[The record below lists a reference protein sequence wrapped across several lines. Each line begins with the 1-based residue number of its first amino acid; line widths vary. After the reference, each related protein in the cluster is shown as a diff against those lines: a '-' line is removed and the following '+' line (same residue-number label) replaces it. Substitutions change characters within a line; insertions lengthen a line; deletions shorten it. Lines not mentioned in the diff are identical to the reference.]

1 MILSAGFLYGLGAA
15 VAFALADPGAAFLS
29 RRMGAL
35 AATLLVAIAGVPLV
49 ALGTLV
55 YNEPLVTSVSATVV
69 ALLLGIGAAVSYV
82 GLYYAFAV
90 GPLSVVGPITALFGT
105 VTVLFAVAFLG
116 ERLTI
121 AETVAVIV
129 AACGSIL
136 AAIEFKGSGRIQLI
150 GLGPL
155 AAFGAVLLGS
165 AITVAMQHPIRTDG
179 WVPTVMAVRIGVAI
193 TAGIALFAVSR
204 FWPGMGGLDGP
215 RNGGARLPK
224 RFVALIAAIGCFDA
238 IAFSS
243 YAIGLSTA
251 PVWLVGIVAATSPI
265 VLLFGGLLIL
275 HERLRPLQWV
285 GVSLVF
291 CSMAIIAFG

>member
-1 MILSAGFLYGLGAA
+1 MGFLYGLGAA

-49 ALGTLV
+49 AVGTLV
-55 YNEPLVTSVSATVV
+55 YNEPLVTSVSSTVV

-82 GLYYAFAV
+82 GLYYAFAI

-105 VTVLFAVAFLG
+105 VTVLFAVLFLG

-121 AETVAVIV
+121 AETVAVIM
-129 AACGSIL
+129 AAGGSIL
-136 AAIEFKGSGRIQLI
+136 AAIEFKGSGRIEII

-155 AAFGAVLLGS
+155 AAFGAVVLGS
-165 AITVAMQHPIRTDG
+165 AITVLLQHPIRTDG
-179 WVPTVMAVRIGVAI
+179 WVPTVIAVRIGVAI

-204 FWPGMGGLDGP
+204 FWPGLGGLDGP
-215 RNGGARLPK
+215 RNMARLPK

-251 PVWLVGIVAATSPI
+251 PVWLVGLVAATSPI

-275 HERLRPLQWV
+275 HERLRLLQWV
-285 GVSLVF
+285 GVAFVF
-291 CSMAIIAFG
+291 SSMAIIAIG

>member
-1 MILSAGFLYGLGAA
+1 LILSAGFLYGLGAA

-55 YNEPLVTSVSATVV
+55 YNEPLVTSVPATVV

-105 VTVLFAVAFLG
+105 VTVLFAVLFLG

-121 AETVAVIV
+121 AETVAVII
-129 AACGSIL
+129 AASGSIL

-155 AAFGAVLLGS
+155 AALGAVVLGS
-165 AITVAMQHPIRTDG
+165 AITVMMQHPIRSNG
-179 WVPTVMAVRIGVAI
+179 WVPTVIAVRIGVAI

-204 FWPGMGGLDGP
+204 FWPGIGGLDAP
-215 RNGGARLPK
+215 RNSPRLPK

-265 VLLFGGLLIL
+265 VLLFGGQLIL

-285 GVSLVF
+285 GVAFVF
-291 CSMAIIAFG
+291 SSMAIIAFG

>member
-55 YNEPLVTSVSATVV
+55 YNEPLVTSVPATVV

-105 VTVLFAVAFLG
+105 VTVLFAVLFLG

-121 AETVAVIV
+121 AETVAVII
-129 AACGSIL
+129 AASGSIL

-155 AAFGAVLLGS
+155 AALGAVVLGS
-165 AITVAMQHPIRTDG
+165 AITVMMQHPIRSNG
-179 WVPTVMAVRIGVAI
+179 WVPTVIAVRIGVAI

-204 FWPGMGGLDGP
+204 FWPGIGGLDAP
-215 RNGGARLPK
+215 RNSPRLPK

-265 VLLFGGLLIL
+265 VLLFGGQLIL

-285 GVSLVF
+285 GVAFVF
-291 CSMAIIAFG
+291 SSMAIIAFG

>member
-15 VAFALADPGAAFLS
+15 IAFALADPGAAFLS

-35 AATLLVAIAGVPLV
+35 AATLLVAIAGLPLV

-55 YNEPLVTSVSATVV
+55 YNEPLATSVSSTVV
-69 ALLLGIGAAVSYV
+69 GLLLGVGAAISYV

-90 GPLSVVGPITALFGT
+90 GPLSVVGPITAMFGT
-105 VTVLFAVAFLG
+105 VTVLFAVLFLG

-121 AETVAVIV
+121 AETAAVII
-129 AACGSIL
+129 AATGSVL
-136 AAIEFKGSGRIQLI
+136 AAIEIKASGRIKFI

-155 AAFGAVLLGS
+155 AAMGAVLLGS
-165 AITVAMQHPIRTDG
+165 AITVMMQHPIRADG
-179 WVPTVMAVRIGVAI
+179 WVPTVIAVRIGVAI
-193 TAGIALFAVSR
+193 TACVALFAVAK
-204 FWPGMGGLDGP
+204 FWPGMGGLDTP
-215 RNGGARLPK
+215 TNGARLPK

-251 PVWLVGIVAATSPI
+251 PVWLVGLVAATSPI
-265 VLLFGGLLIL
+265 VLLFGGLVIL

-285 GVSLVF
+285 GVAFVF
-291 CSMAIIAFG
+291 SSMAIIAFG

>member
-1 MILSAGFLYGLGAA
+1 
-15 VAFALADPGAAFLS
+15 
-29 RRMGAL
+29 MGAL

-105 VTVLFAVAFLG
+105 VTVLFAVLFLG
-116 ERLTI
+116 ERLTV
-121 AETVAVIV
+121 AETVAVII
-129 AACGSIL
+129 AASGSIL

-155 AAFGAVLLGS
+155 AAFGAVVLGS
-165 AITVAMQHPIRTDG
+165 AITVAMQHPIRTYG
-179 WVPTVMAVRIGVAI
+179 WVPTVIAVRTGVAI
-193 TAGIALFAVSR
+193 TAGIALLAVSR
-204 FWPGMGGLDGP
+204 FWPGMGGLDAP
-215 RNGGARLPK
+215 RDSSRLPK

-275 HERLRPLQWV
+275 RERLRPLQWV
-285 GVSLVF
+285 GVAFVF
-291 CSMAIIAFG
+291 SSMVIIAFG

>member
-1 MILSAGFLYGLGAA
+1 LILSVGFLYGLGAA

-105 VTVLFAVAFLG
+105 VTVLFAVLFLG

-121 AETVAVIV
+121 AETIAVII
-129 AACGSIL
+129 AASGSVL
-136 AAIEFKGSGRIQLI
+136 AAIEFKGSGRIQVI

-155 AAFGAVLLGS
+155 AALGAVLLGS
-165 AITVAMQHPIRTDG
+165 AITVMMQHPIRTDG

-204 FWPGMGGLDGP
+204 FWPGMGGLNVP
-215 RNGGARLPK
+215 MNSARLPK

-243 YAIGLSTA
+243 FAIGLSAA
-251 PVWLVGIVAATSPI
+251 PAWLVAIVAATSPI
-265 VLLFGGLLIL
+265 VLLVGGLLIL

-285 GVSLVF
+285 GVAFVF
-291 CSMAIIAFG
+291 SSMAIIAFG

>member
-1 MILSAGFLYGLGAA
+1 LILSAGFLYGLGAA

-55 YNEPLVTSVSATVV
+55 YNEPLVTSVPATVV

-105 VTVLFAVAFLG
+105 VTVLFAVLFLG

-121 AETVAVIV
+121 GETVAVII
-129 AACGSIL
+129 AASGSIL

-155 AAFGAVLLGS
+155 AALGAVVLGS
-165 AITVAMQHPIRTDG
+165 AITVMMQHPIRSNG
-179 WVPTVMAVRIGVAI
+179 WVPTVIAVRIGVAI

-204 FWPGMGGLDGP
+204 FWPGIGGLDAP
-215 RNGGARLPK
+215 RNSPRLPK

-265 VLLFGGLLIL
+265 VLLFGGQLIL

-285 GVSLVF
+285 GVAFVF
-291 CSMAIIAFG
+291 SSMAIIAFG

>member
-15 VAFALADPGAAFLS
+15 IAFALADPGAAFLS

-35 AATLLVAIAGVPLV
+35 AATLLVAIAGLPLV

-55 YNEPLVTSVSATVV
+55 YNEPLATSVSSTVV
-69 ALLLGIGAAVSYV
+69 GLLLGVGAAISYV

-90 GPLSVVGPITALFGT
+90 GPLSVVGPINALFGT
-105 VTVLFAVAFLG
+105 VTVLFAVLFLG

-121 AETVAVIV
+121 AETVAVII
-129 AACGSIL
+129 AASGSIL

-155 AAFGAVLLGS
+155 SALGAVVLGS
-165 AITVAMQHPIRTDG
+165 AITVMMQHPIRADG
-179 WVPTVMAVRIGVAI
+179 WVPTVIAVRIGVAI
-193 TAGIALFAVSR
+193 TACVALFAVAK
-204 FWPGMGGLDGP
+204 FWPGMGGLDTP
-215 RNGGARLPK
+215 TNGARLPK

-251 PVWLVGIVAATSPI
+251 PVWLVGLVAATSPI
-265 VLLFGGLLIL
+265 VLLFGGLVIL

-285 GVSLVF
+285 GVAFVF
-291 CSMAIIAFG
+291 SSMAIIAFG

>member
-15 VAFALADPGAAFLS
+15 TAFALADPGAAFLS

-55 YNEPLVTSVSATVV
+55 YNEPLATSVSATLV
-69 ALLLGIGAAVSYV
+69 ALLLGVGAAVSYV

-105 VTVLFAVAFLG
+105 VTVLFAVLFLG

-121 AETVAVIV
+121 ADTVAVII
-129 AACGSIL
+129 AASGSIL
-136 AAIEFKGSGRIQLI
+136 AAIEFKGSGRIQII

-155 AAFGAVLLGS
+155 AALGAVLLGS
-165 AITVAMQHPIRTDG
+165 AITVALQHPIRTDG
-179 WVPTVMAVRIGVAI
+179 WVPTVIALRIGVAV
-193 TAGIALFAVSR
+193 TAGIALIAVSG
-204 FWPGMGGLDGP
+204 FWPGTGGLDAP
-215 RNGGARLPK
+215 TSGARLPK

-285 GVSLVF
+285 GVTFVF

>member
-49 ALGTLV
+49 AVGTLV

-105 VTVLFAVAFLG
+105 VTVLFAVLFLG

-121 AETVAVIV
+121 AETIAVII
-129 AACGSIL
+129 AASGSIL

-165 AITVAMQHPIRTDG
+165 AITVMMQHPIRTEG
-179 WVPTVMAVRIGVAI
+179 WVPTVIAVRIGVAI

-204 FWPGMGGLDGP
+204 IQPGVGGLDAP
-215 RNGGARLPK
+215 RNGAQLPK

-243 YAIGLSTA
+243 YAIGLSAA

-265 VLLFGGLLIL
+265 VLLFGGQLIL

-285 GVSLVF
+285 GVAFVF
-291 CSMAIIAFG
+291 SSMAVIAFG

>member
-55 YNEPLVTSVSATVV
+55 YNERLVTSVPATVV

-105 VTVLFAVAFLG
+105 VTVLFAVLFLG

-121 AETVAVIV
+121 GETVAVII
-129 AACGSIL
+129 AASGSIL

-155 AAFGAVLLGS
+155 AALGAVVLGS
-165 AITVAMQHPIRTDG
+165 AITVMMQHPIRSNG
-179 WVPTVMAVRIGVAI
+179 WVPTVIAVRIGVAI

-204 FWPGMGGLDGP
+204 FWPGIGGLDAP
-215 RNGGARLPK
+215 RNSPRLPK

-265 VLLFGGLLIL
+265 VLLFGGQLIL

-285 GVSLVF
+285 GVAFVF
-291 CSMAIIAFG
+291 SSMAIIAFG

>member
-1 MILSAGFLYGLGAA
+1 
-15 VAFALADPGAAFLS
+15 
-29 RRMGAL
+29 MGAL

-49 ALGTLV
+49 AVGTLV
-55 YNEPLVTSVSATVV
+55 YNEPLVTSVSATLV
-69 ALLLGIGAAVSYV
+69 ALLLGIGAAASYV

-105 VTVLFAVAFLG
+105 VTVLFAVLFLG

-121 AETVAVIV
+121 AESVAVII
-129 AACGSIL
+129 AASGSIL
-136 AAIEFKGSGRIQLI
+136 AAIEFTGSGRIQLI

-155 AAFGAVLLGS
+155 AALGAVLLGS

-179 WVPTVMAVRIGVAI
+179 WVPTVIAVRIGVAI
-193 TAGIALFAVSR
+193 TAGIALLAVSR
-204 FWPGMGGLDGP
+204 FRPGMGGLDAP
-215 RNGGARLPK
+215 TTSARLPK

-265 VLLFGGLLIL
+265 VLLFGGQLIL

-285 GVSLVF
+285 GVAFVF
-291 CSMAIIAFG
+291 SSMAIIAFG

>member
-1 MILSAGFLYGLGAA
+1 LILSAGFLYGLGAA

-55 YNEPLVTSVSATVV
+55 YNERLVTSVPATVV

-105 VTVLFAVAFLG
+105 VTVLFAVLFLG

-121 AETVAVIV
+121 GETVAVII
-129 AACGSIL
+129 AASGSIL

-155 AAFGAVLLGS
+155 AALGAVVLGS
-165 AITVAMQHPIRTDG
+165 AITVMMQHPIRSNG
-179 WVPTVMAVRIGVAI
+179 WVPTVIAVRIGVAI

-204 FWPGMGGLDGP
+204 FWPGIGGLDAP
-215 RNGGARLPK
+215 RNSPRLPK

-265 VLLFGGLLIL
+265 VLLFGGQLIL

-285 GVSLVF
+285 GVAFVF
-291 CSMAIIAFG
+291 SSMAIIAFG

>member
-1 MILSAGFLYGLGAA
+1 LILSAGFLYGLGAA

-55 YNEPLVTSVSATVV
+55 YNEPLVTSVPATVV
-69 ALLLGIGAAVSYV
+69 ALLLGIGAALSYV

-105 VTVLFAVAFLG
+105 VTVLFAVLFLG

-121 AETVAVIV
+121 GETVAVII
-129 AACGSIL
+129 AASGSIL
-136 AAIEFKGSGRIQLI
+136 AAIEFKSSGRIQLI

-155 AAFGAVLLGS
+155 AALGAVVLGS
-165 AITVAMQHPIRTDG
+165 AITVMMQHPSRSNG
-179 WVPTVMAVRIGVAI
+179 WVPTVIAVRIGVAI

-204 FWPGMGGLDGP
+204 FWPGIGGLDAP
-215 RNGGARLPK
+215 RNSPRLPK

-265 VLLFGGLLIL
+265 VLLFGGQLIL

-285 GVSLVF
+285 GVAFVF
-291 CSMAIIAFG
+291 SSMAIIAFG

>member
-15 VAFALADPGAAFLS
+15 IAFALADPGAAFLS

-55 YNEPLVTSVSATVV
+55 YNEPLATSVSATLV
-69 ALLLGIGAAVSYV
+69 ALLLGVGAAVSYV

-105 VTVLFAVAFLG
+105 VTVLFAVLFLG

-121 AETVAVIV
+121 ADTVAVII
-129 AACGSIL
+129 AASGSIL
-136 AAIEFKGSGRIQLI
+136 AAIEFKGSGRIQII

-155 AAFGAVLLGS
+155 AALGAVLLGS
-165 AITVAMQHPIRTDG
+165 AITVALQHPIRTDG
-179 WVPTVMAVRIGVAI
+179 WVPTVIAVRIGVAV
-193 TAGIALFAVSR
+193 TAGIALIAVSR
-204 FWPGMGGLDGP
+204 FWPGTGGLDAP
-215 RNGGARLPK
+215 TSGARLPK

-285 GVSLVF
+285 GVTFVF

>member
-55 YNEPLVTSVSATVV
+55 YNERLVTSVPATVV

-105 VTVLFAVAFLG
+105 VTVLFAVLFLG

-121 AETVAVIV
+121 GETVAVII
-129 AACGSIL
+129 AASGSIL
-136 AAIEFKGSGRIQLI
+136 AAIEFKSSGRIQLI

-155 AAFGAVLLGS
+155 AALGAVVLGS
-165 AITVAMQHPIRTDG
+165 AITVMMQHPIRSNG
-179 WVPTVMAVRIGVAI
+179 WVPTVIAVRIGVAI

-204 FWPGMGGLDGP
+204 FWPGIGGLDAP
-215 RNGGARLPK
+215 RNSPRLPK

-265 VLLFGGLLIL
+265 VLLFGGQLIL

-285 GVSLVF
+285 GVAFVF
-291 CSMAIIAFG
+291 SSMAIIAFG

>member
-55 YNEPLVTSVSATVV
+55 YNEPLVTSVPATVV

-105 VTVLFAVAFLG
+105 VTVLFAVLFLG

-121 AETVAVIV
+121 GETVAVII
-129 AACGSIL
+129 AASGSIL

-155 AAFGAVLLGS
+155 AALGAVVLGS
-165 AITVAMQHPIRTDG
+165 AITVMMQHPIRSNG
-179 WVPTVMAVRIGVAI
+179 WVPTVIAVRIGVAI

-204 FWPGMGGLDGP
+204 FWPGIGGLDAP
-215 RNGGARLPK
+215 RNSPRLPK

-265 VLLFGGLLIL
+265 VLLFGGQLIL

-285 GVSLVF
+285 GVAFVF
-291 CSMAIIAFG
+291 SSMAIIAFG